1 MSGDLFL
8 SVAPLSE
15 PYRNGIVVLVPKEH
29 HHHHHVAACP
39 SVEEEEQKLSRVY
52 QVELNRTFIPFYLLL
67 TTSPIT
73 SFDEAFS
80 FVIFI
85 VDCLVNSD

>member
-1 MSGDLFL
+1 MVTFSL

-29 HHHHHVAACP
+29 HHHVAACP
-39 SVEEEEQKLSRVY
+39 SVEEEEKKLSRVY
-52 QVELNRTFIPFYLLL
+52 QVEQNIHSLLL
-67 TTSPIT
+67 PTSPIT
-73 SFDEAFS
+73 SFDEALS